1 MKTIAFLGNFQVDY
15 SSESHHAK
23 TLEKLGY
30 KVIRLQ
36 EGQYR
41 SENISKVAQKADL
54 FIWVHTHGWKTL
66 GVIPMNEVLIKLK
79 ELGIPSM
86 TYHLDLWFGLKRQD
100 DLQNDDFYKTIGHF
114 FTVDR
119 LMADWFNEN
128 TEVKGH
134 FILAGVY
141 EDECYIHKDY
151 DGNYDRDIVF
161 VGSKGYHPEYPYR
174 PTLIDFL
181 KKTYGDRFTHVG
193 GDGDTVTVRGTK
205 LNRLYAKTKIAVGD
219 SLNLNFNYPSYVS
232 DRLFESPGRGGFTIF
247 PKIEGLEGTFNDDEI
262 VWYEHGNL
270 KELKNK
276 IDYYLENDDEREAIR
291 IAGNKK
297 TKSSHTYTQRW
308 KEILE
313 ELEIK

>member
-1 MKTIAFLGNFQVDY
+1 MKTIAFLGNFKVDY
-15 SSESHHAK
+15 SSESHHVK

-30 KVIRLQ
+30 KVIKLQ
-36 EGQYR
+36 EGR
-41 SENISKVAQKADL
+41 HKSEDIYKIAQKTDL

-66 GVIPMNEVLIKLK
+66 GRMPMDQVLVKLK
-79 ELGIPSM
+79 GLGIPTM
-86 TYHLDLWFGLKRQD
+86 TYHLDLWFGLKRQN
-100 DLQNDDFYKTIGHF
+100 DLENDDFYKTIGHF

-141 EDECYIHKDY
+141 EDECYIHEDYNGDY
-151 DGNYDRDIVF
+151 DKEIIF
-161 VGSKGYHPEYPYR
+161 VGNRGYHPEYPYR
-174 PTLIDFL
+174 PILIDFL

-193 GDGDTVTVRGTK
+193 GDGDTGTIRGNQ
-205 LNRLYAKTKIAVGD
+205 LNRVYAKTKVAIGD

-232 DRLFESPGRGGFTIF
+232 DRLFESTGRGGFTIF
-247 PKIEGLEGTFNDDEI
+247 PKIEGLEETFNDDEI

-270 KELKNK
+270 KDLKNK
-276 IDYYLENDDEREAIR
+276 IDYYLEHDDEREAIR
-291 IAGNKK
+291 IAGNKR

-308 KEILE
+308 KEIIR
-313 ELEIK
+313 ELQI